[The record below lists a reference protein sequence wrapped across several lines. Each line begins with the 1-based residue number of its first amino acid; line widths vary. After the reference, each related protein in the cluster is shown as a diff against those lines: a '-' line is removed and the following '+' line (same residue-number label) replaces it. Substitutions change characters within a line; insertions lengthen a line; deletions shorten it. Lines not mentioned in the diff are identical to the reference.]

1 MSRIP
6 YNTQNP
12 NKNFFL
18 YPGTNSSFHPESS
31 VKKKINTSTLYYYIG
46 NNFEKDYQ
54 NINIFSHSHSLSYD
68 INSILAI
75 IYLNE
80 QVLNKQVLKPD

>member
-1 MSRIP
+1 MLSSKVVFWIFNAGVHWWP
-6 YNTQNP
+6 VNCTAGLESKGWKV
-12 NKNFFL
+12 NKWLCAKEFGAENNNEH
-18 YPGTNSSFHPESS
+18 YH
-31 VKKKINTSTLYYYIG
+31 YY
-46 NNFEKDYQ
+46 
-54 NINIFSHSHSLSYD
+54 H

>member
-1 MSRIP
+1 MIT
-6 YNTQNP
+6 YFIT
-12 NKNFFL
+12 
-18 YPGTNSSFHPESS
+18 
-31 VKKKINTSTLYYYIG
+31 YYDMY
-46 NNFEKDYQ
+46 
-54 NINIFSHSHSLSYD
+54 H

>member
-1 MSRIP
+1 MGTYDRKKFHGGEPPAPPCPPTPKLNSLP
-6 YNTQNP
+6 DSLLV
-12 NKNFFL
+12 FL
-18 YPGTNSSFHPESS
+18 Y
-31 VKKKINTSTLYYYIG
+31 
-46 NNFEKDYQ
+46 
-54 NINIFSHSHSLSYD
+54 

>member
-1 MSRIP
+1 MRHER
-6 YNTQNP
+6 
-12 NKNFFL
+12 FL
-18 YPGTNSSFHPESS
+18 MIILLVS
-31 VKKKINTSTLYYYIG
+31 KKYVY
-46 NNFEKDYQ
+46 
-54 NINIFSHSHSLSYD
+54 

>member
-1 MSRIP
+1 MNDDDWYFVLSTIS
-6 YNTQNP
+6 Y
-12 NKNFFL
+12 L
-18 YPGTNSSFHPESS
+18 
-31 VKKKINTSTLYYYIG
+31 INLLIC
-46 NNFEKDYQ
+46 
-54 NINIFSHSHSLSYD
+54 

>member
-1 MSRIP
+1 M
-6 YNTQNP
+6 
-12 NKNFFL
+12 
-18 YPGTNSSFHPESS
+18 H
-31 VKKKINTSTLYYYIG
+31 YYTITTDFYFII
-46 NNFEKDYQ
+46 KLTTALQY
-54 NINIFSHSHSLSYD
+54 